1 MSKRGE
7 VSGEARKNRGFTLI
21 ELVAVLAILG
31 ILVALALPRYLGNRR
46 QAYRAEAQ
54 TILEEVK
61 ALEIG
66 YFMDHNNCFT
76 SNIVGLGFVM
86 PGGSHW
92 GFPTAASNGS
102 GALCGNGNGQGQ
114 GQGNLGFVIITM
126 SGALSPMSA
135 ADQVSVTILGDGS
148 VTAGANF

>member
-7 VSGEARKNRGFTLI
+7 VTGEASKKRGFTMI

-31 ILVALALPRYLGNRR
+31 ILVALALARYWGNRR

-54 TILEEVK
+54 TILQEVK
-61 ALEIG
+61 GLEIS
-66 YFMDHNNCFT
+66 YFMDHSNCFT
-76 SNIVGLGFVM
+76 SDLVGVGFVM

-92 GFPTAASNGS
+92 SFPTATSNGQ
-102 GALCGNGNGQGQ
+102 GLCAARGNGQGQ
-114 GQGNLGFVIITM
+114 GQGNLGFVAITM

-135 ADQVSVTILGDGS
+135 ADQVSVTLLGDGS
-148 VTAGANF
+148 ATAGANF

>member
-1 MSKRGE
+1 MSRRGE
-7 VSGEARKNRGFTLI
+7 VTGEASNEKGFTLI

-31 ILVALALPRYLGNRR
+31 ILVALALPRYWGNRR

-54 TILEEVK
+54 ALLEEVK
-61 ALEIG
+61 GLEFG
-66 YFMDHNNCFT
+66 YFMDHSNCFT
-76 SNIVGLGFVM
+76 SDLIGLGFVM

-92 GFPTAASNGS
+92 GFPTARSNGS
-102 GALCGNGNGQGQ
+102 GALCSGTGQGQ
-114 GQGNLGFVIITM
+114 GQGNLGFVTITM

-148 VTAGANF
+148 ATAGANF

>member
-1 MSKRGE
+1 MSRRGC
-7 VSGEARKNRGFTLI
+7 VTWEAGKQKGFTLV

-31 ILVALALPRYLGNRR
+31 ILVGLALPRYLGNRR

-54 TILEEVK
+54 ALLEEVK
-61 ALEIG
+61 GLEFS
-66 YFMDHNNCFT
+66 YFMDHGNCFT
-76 SNIVGLGFVM
+76 SNLVALGFVM

-92 GFPTAASNGS
+92 SFPTATSNGNGLCS
-102 GALCGNGNGQGQ
+102 GTGQGQ
-114 GQGNLGFVIITM
+114 GQGNLGFVTVTM

-135 ADQVSVTILGDGS
+135 ADQVSVTLLGDGS